1 MPLIVSV
8 LLAVRDGERYL
19 RAAIDSVL
27 AEGVHELIVVD
38 DGSTDATPSILAE
51 YGSRIVAL
59 RQEPSGPAAA
69 LNLALTRASG
79 DVLGFQ
85 DADDLWVEGRQ
96 AVLLAALQPGVDA
109 VYGSIEQFLSPDL
122 PANDAARLRVA
133 EGPLPSQLLTTLL
146 VRRTAFDTVG
156 TFDENLLSG
165 YNLDWTS
172 RARAVPLEVA
182 VVPEVVVRRRVHATN
197 YGRRRA
203 VENRIDLTRVMRA
216 HLERKRAQ

>member
-1 MPLIVSV
+1 MSLTVSV

-51 YGSRIVAL
+51 YGLRIVAL
-59 RQEPSGPAAA
+59 RQDPIGQAVA

-96 AVLLAALQPGVDA
+96 SVLLPALQPGVDA
-109 VYGSIEQFLSPDL
+109 VYGSAEQFLSPDL
-122 PANDAARLRVA
+122 LPDDAARLRVT
-133 EGPLPSQLLTTLL
+133 EGPLPSQLLTCLL
-146 VRRTAFDTVG
+146 VRRTAFDIVG
-156 TFDENLLSG
+156 PFDVNLPSAS
-165 YNLDWTS
+165 NIDWTS
-172 RARAVPLEVA
+172 RARAVPLRVA
-182 VVPEVVVRRRVHATN
+182 TVPEVVVRRRVHASN

-203 VENRIDLTRVMRA
+203 VDNRIDLTRVMRA
-216 HLERKRAQ
+216 HLDRKRAQ